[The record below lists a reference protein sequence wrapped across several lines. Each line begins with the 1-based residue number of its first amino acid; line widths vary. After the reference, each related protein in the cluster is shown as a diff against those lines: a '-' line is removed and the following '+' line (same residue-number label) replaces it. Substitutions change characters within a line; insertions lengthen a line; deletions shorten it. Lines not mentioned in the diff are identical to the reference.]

1 MSWWKE
7 LLKQIAT
14 NFGLAVADAG
24 TAKVTE
30 KIAPKARDT
39 GRNLKILK

>member
-7 LLKQIAT
+7 LLKTIAT

-30 KIAPKARDT
+30 KIAPKGPRAIPK
-39 GRNLKILK
+39 N